1 MFADWAEKV
10 KKREMKYFSWRRMIV
25 VGLVLAFALKFF
37 VVEKFYIYSISMLPT
52 IHHHDWVWVDKYSYG
67 YSRNS
72 FPFATPIA
80 RGARIFAHLPERG
93 DVAVFKSSRENER
106 WPYIKRIIGL
116 PGDRV
121 KMLQGRLYIN
131 GEIVPRQE
139 IGGYEREDVKHNRL
153 YIYRQYSEILP
164 NGVKHRIIELADDRV
179 LDNVHEILIPDGYYL
194 FMGDN
199 RDESEDSRG
208 SLGLIPFENII
219 GKARIK
225 N

>member
-1 MFADWAEKV
+1 
-10 KKREMKYFSWRRMIV
+10 MKYFSWKRMIV
-25 VGLVLAFALKFF
+25 VALILTFVIKFF
-37 VVEKFYIYSISMLPT
+37 VVEKYYIYSVSMLPT
-52 IHHHDWVWVDKYSYG
+52 IHHRDWVWVEKYSYG

-72 FPFATPIA
+72 FPFSTPIVPGT
-80 RGARIFAHLPERG
+80 RVWEHLPARG

-121 KMLQGRLYIN
+121 KMSGGRLFIN
-131 GEIVPRQE
+131 GEMVEREE
-139 IGGYEREDVKHNRL
+139 IGGYEREDTRHNRL
-153 YIYRQYSEILP
+153 YIYRQYLETLP
-164 NGVKHRIIELADDRV
+164 GGVKHRIIELSDDRI
-179 LDNVHEILIPDGYYL
+179 LDNVHEILIPAGYYL

-208 SLGLIPFENII
+208 ALGLIPFENII
-219 GKARIK
+219 GRVHIR